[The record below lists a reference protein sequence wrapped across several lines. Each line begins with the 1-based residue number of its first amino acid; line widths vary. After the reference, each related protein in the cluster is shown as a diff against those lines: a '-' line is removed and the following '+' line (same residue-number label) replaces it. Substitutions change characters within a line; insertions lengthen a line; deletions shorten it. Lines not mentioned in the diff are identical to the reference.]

1 MTESML
7 KVVQSFYKCLP
18 IEKQT
23 AANDMGAACIN
34 PWPYHPKYWQPWRLC
49 LLKTLWE
56 KEKMMVAIIFSFS
69 HNVFCLAGD
78 KNPHLSYFCFFVCKC
93 LQWMVD
99 SEILSFGEDLTCVKV
114 KGMSICEG
122 FWLTLSQTSPCFYV
136 SAVQILKTLWKKEKL
151 LVVNN
156 FSFTHS
162 VFLHIWRTLSF
173 FFKFE
178 IVVCKLFQF
187 GRVQNLSF
195 GKQLKQKL
203 LETSWA
209 LDSGE

>member
-1 MTESML
+1 MPFKNIVGKGENDGSHHFL
-7 KVVQSFYKCLP
+7 LFPQCFLPCWRQKSSF
-18 IEKQT
+18 E
-23 AANDMGAACIN
+23 
-34 PWPYHPKYWQPWRLC
+34 
-49 LLKTLWE
+49 LLL
-56 KEKMMVAIIFSFS
+56 
-69 HNVFCLAGD
+69 
-78 KNPHLSYFCFFVCKC
+78 FFVCKC